1 LENLSQN
8 FQQSLN
14 LLIYST
20 IIMLIITTVFF
31 VKLLADLSNLAKSL
45 QNLSII
51 LKHELGPTL
60 KEFKRAVININSL
73 AAGAGTQLD
82 DFNRTVAG
90 GIGALSGTT
99 RNVLDKSKIIFG
111 SLKQGVLTGLRVLFE
126 EKK

>member
-14 LLIYST
+14 LLIYSS
-20 IIMLIITTVFF
+20 IIMLIITTVFL

-73 AAGAGTQLD
+73 ASGAGTQLD

-99 RNVLDKSKIIFG
+99 KDMFGKSRVILDSVR
-111 SLKQGVLTGLRVLFE
+111 QGILTGLRVLFE
-126 EKK
+126 GKK